1 MNMSNRMTS
10 DEHEE
15 AKQLGNQLVELL
27 TSKSPLV
34 AGFALAAV
42 MKAMPPTVREVFDYA
57 RQKIILAME
66 WNNKRKN

>member
-1 MNMSNRMTS
+1 MSNLTS
-10 DEHEE
+10 QEHEE

-27 TSKSPLV
+27 TSKSPLI

-57 RQKIILAME
+57 RQRIIQAME
-66 WNNKRKN
+66 WNRKRKN